1 MYRNLGSGRFQ
12 DISER
17 AGAGLLLPRCSRG
30 AAFGDIFHTGQVDV
44 VINNLNDY
52 PSLLRNQSPS
62 PNSWL
67 LVKLMGT
74 RTNRAA
80 IGSRVIVETDGRR
93 QIQEVRSGGSF
104 CSQSDLRL
112 HFGLGRAREAARV
125 AVKWL
130 GGTQEN
136 FEHVTANQL
145 VVIQEGKGIVAQE
158 KF

>member
-1 MYRNLGSGRFQ
+1 MTV
-12 DISER
+12 
-17 AGAGLLLPRCSRG
+17 LLC
-30 AAFGDIFHTGQVDV
+30 F
-44 VINNLNDY
+44 
-52 PSLLRNQSPS
+52 RNQSPS
-62 PNSWL
+62 PNAWL
-67 LVKLMGT
+67 LARLVGT

-80 IGSRVIVETDGRR
+80 IGSRVLVESEGRR

-112 HFGLGRAREAARV
+112 HFGLGRAREATRV
-125 AVKWL
+125 QVKWL